1 MGEYFTKPV
10 CKVFMLKGEK
20 GLKGDKGPKGEDG
33 LNGKD
38 GLNGEK
44 GEGIPTGGTT
54 GQFLKKKSNTD
65 YEYEWA
71 DITPTAFISNNE
83 IDNIVKE

>member
-10 CKVFMLKGEK
+10 CKVFMLKGE
-20 GLKGDKGPKGEDG
+20 
-33 LNGKD
+33 N

-71 DITPTAFISNNE
+71 NIAPTSSISNNE
-83 IDNIVKE
+83 IDTIVKE

>member
-20 GLKGDKGPKGEDG
+20 GLKGDKGQKGE
-33 LNGKD
+33 NGKS
-38 GLNGEK
+38 
-44 GEGIPTGGTT
+44 IPTGGTT

-71 DITPTAFISNNE
+71 DIAPTSSISNNE
-83 IDNIVKE
+83 IDTIVKE

>member
-10 CKVFMLKGEK
+10 CKVFMLKGEN
-20 GLKGDKGPKGEDG
+20 G

-44 GEGIPTGGTT
+44 GEGIPTGGTK

-71 DITPTAFISNNE
+71 DIAPTSSISNNE
-83 IDNIVKE
+83 IDTIVKE

>member
-20 GLKGDKGPKGEDG
+20 GQKGEKG
-33 LNGKD
+33 LDGKD
-38 GLNGEK
+38 GLNGAK

-71 DITPTAFISNNE
+71 DIAPTSSISNNE
-83 IDNIVKE
+83 IEDIMKE

>member
-20 GLKGDKGPKGEDG
+20 GQKGENGQNGENG
-33 LNGKD
+33 LK
-38 GLNGEK
+38 GEK
-44 GEGIPTGGTT
+44 GEGIPTGGIT

-71 DITPTAFISNNE
+71 DITPTSFISSNE
-83 IDNIVKE
+83 IDDIMKE

>member
-20 GLKGDKGPKGEDG
+20 GLKGDKGPKGENG

-71 DITPTAFISNNE
+71 DIAPTSSISNNQ
-83 IDNIVKE
+83 IDAIMKE

>member
-1 MGEYFTKPV
+1 MGEYFTKPI

-20 GLKGDKGPKGEDG
+20 GLKGDKGAKGENG

-71 DITPTAFISNNE
+71 DIAPTSSISNNE
-83 IDNIVKE
+83 IEDIMKE

>member
-20 GLKGDKGPKGEDG
+20 GQKGEKG
-33 LNGKD
+33 MNGKD
-38 GLNGEK
+38 GLNGEN
-44 GEGIPTGGTT
+44 GAGIPTGGIT

-71 DITPTAFISNNE
+71 DIAITSSISNNE
-83 IDNIVKE
+83 IDTIVKE

>member
-10 CKVFMLKGEK
+10 CKVFMLKGET
-20 GLKGDKGPKGEDG
+20 GQKGENG

-71 DITPTAFISNNE
+71 DIAPTSSISNNE
-83 IDNIVKE
+83 IDTIVKE

>member
-20 GLKGDKGPKGEDG
+20 GLKGDKGPKGENG
-33 LNGKD
+33 INGKD

-71 DITPTAFISNNE
+71 DITPTSFIPNNE
-83 IDNIVKE
+83 IDDIVKE

>member
-20 GLKGDKGPKGEDG
+20 GLKGDKG
-33 LNGKD
+33 LNGEN
-38 GLNGEK
+38 GLKGEK

-71 DITPTAFISNNE
+71 DITPTSIISNNE
-83 IDNIVKE
+83 IDDIMKGR

>member
-20 GLKGDKGPKGEDG
+20 
-33 LNGKD
+33 

-71 DITPTAFISNNE
+71 DIAPTSSISNNE
-83 IDNIVKE
+83 IDTIVKE

>member
-20 GLKGDKGPKGEDG
+20 G

-71 DITPTAFISNNE
+71 DIAPTSSISNNE
-83 IDNIVKE
+83 IEDIMKE

>member
-20 GLKGDKGPKGEDG
+20 GLKGENG

-44 GEGIPTGGTT
+44 GAGIPTGGTT
-54 GQFLKKKSNTD
+54 GQFLKKKSNAD

-71 DITPTAFISNNE
+71 DIAPTSSISNNE
-83 IDNIVKE
+83 IDTIVKE

>member
-20 GLKGDKGPKGEDG
+20 GL
-33 LNGKD
+33 NGKD

-44 GEGIPTGGTT
+44 GAGIPTGGTT

-71 DITPTAFISNNE
+71 DIAPTSSISNNE
-83 IDNIVKE
+83 IDTIVKE

>member
-10 CKVFMLKGEK
+10 CKVFMLKGEN
-20 GLKGDKGPKGEDG
+20 G

-38 GLNGEK
+38 GIKGEK

-71 DITPTAFISNNE
+71 DIAPTSSISNNE
-83 IDNIVKE
+83 IDTIVKE

>member
-20 GLKGDKGPKGEDG
+20 GLKGDKGQKGENG

-38 GLNGEK
+38 GSNCRDNVT
-44 GEGIPTGGTT
+44 PDGGS
-54 GQFLKKKSNTD
+54 G
-65 YEYEWA
+65 
-71 DITPTAFISNNE
+71 
-83 IDNIVKE
+83 

>member
-20 GLKGDKGPKGEDG
+20 
-33 LNGKD
+33 

-65 YEYEWA
+65 YECEWA
-71 DITPTAFISNNE
+71 DITPTSIISNNE
-83 IDNIVKE
+83 IDVIMKE

>member
-20 GLKGDKGPKGEDG
+20 GPKGENG

-38 GLNGEK
+38 GINGEK

-71 DITPTAFISNNE
+71 DIAPTSSISNNE
-83 IDNIVKE
+83 IDTIVKE

>member
-20 GLKGDKGPKGEDG
+20 GQKGENG

-38 GLNGEK
+38 GES
-44 GEGIPTGGTT
+44 IPTGGTT

-71 DITPTAFISNNE
+71 DITPTSVISNNE
-83 IDNIVKE
+83 IDVIMKE

>member
-20 GLKGDKGPKGEDG
+20 GLKGD
-33 LNGKD
+33 
-38 GLNGEK
+38 K

-71 DITPTAFISNNE
+71 DIAPTSSISNNE
-83 IDNIVKE
+83 IDTIVKE

>member
-20 GLKGDKGPKGEDG
+20 GLKGENG

-71 DITPTAFISNNE
+71 DIATTSSISNNE
-83 IDNIVKE
+83 IDTIVKE

>member
-20 GLKGDKGPKGEDG
+20 GL
-33 LNGKD
+33 NGKD
-38 GLNGEK
+38 GINGEK

-71 DITPTAFISNNE
+71 DITPTSIISNNE
-83 IDNIVKE
+83 IDAIMKE

>member
-20 GLKGDKGPKGEDG
+20 GQKGEKG
-33 LNGKD
+33 LDGKD

-71 DITPTAFISNNE
+71 DIAPTSSISNNE
-83 IDNIVKE
+83 IDTIVKE

>member
-20 GLKGDKGPKGEDG
+20 GIKGDKG
-33 LNGKD
+33 LNGEN
-38 GLNGEK
+38 GLKGEK

-71 DITPTAFISNNE
+71 DITPTSIISNNE
-83 IDNIVKE
+83 IDVIMKE